1 MRLDLPPAA
10 NLQVSNEFPEQNL
23 SQARKLLP
31 RFWTWD
37 GAEQC
42 FLKAEYLTT
51 VPVDNH
57 ISGTKDCSM
66 GKGNN
71 EFE

>member
-1 MRLDLPPAA
+1 MVMRLA
-10 NLQVSNEFPEQNL
+10 VFFH
-23 SQARKLLP
+23 

-37 GAEQC
+37 GVEQC
-42 FLKAEYLTT
+42 FLKAKYLTT

-66 GKGNN
+66 GKGND